1 MHDIESLRT
10 TVQHNCHISDARYA
24 GHNALCIFL
33 LKMREYFRW
42 ESGRGFDEH
51 IPRAELADW
60 LGARE
65 ALWEQVEGQEF
76 VPLVIAGT
84 EFDPFDG
91 AAINRRLLPTGL
103 VYSAGYGQWA
113 KPHFVLAE
121 LERHQSR
128 DGFDIHISGRELA
141 RDLIAPPAMTQNSD
155 IFVRRESLQRLLW
168 ERVQE
173 WTWGERGQHPE
184 VLTAYDFGAD
194 PNDALQR
201 MTEHEL
207 HSVTLHELGE
217 GLSGRRLGPDWR
229 ELVTQLPRGR
239 AELLAR
245 ATKDHLADC
254 LVTLPTLLDEGN
266 DASLHF
272 FFANLTAL
280 RRTLFPS
287 LVTAYQQWS
296 TDGDP
301 APLRER
307 AAAGVVHWE
316 GAANRM
322 LDEFHAGPEGCGP
335 RIEALAASL
344 EL

>member
-1 MHDIESLRT
+1 MDIQSLRT
-10 TVQHNCHISDARYA
+10 TVQHNCHISDSRYA

-42 ESGRGFDEH
+42 ESGLAFDEH
-51 IPRAELADW
+51 ISRTELADW
-60 LGARE
+60 LSARE
-65 ALWEQVEGQEF
+65 ALWDKVEGQDF
-76 VPLVIAGT
+76 TPLVIDGT

-91 AAINRRLLPTGL
+91 AAINRQLLPAGL
-103 VYSAGYGQWA
+103 VYSAGYGQWT

-121 LERHQSR
+121 LERHQTR
-128 DGFDIHISGRELA
+128 DGFHLHISGRELA

-173 WTWGERGQHPE
+173 WTWGDQSRHPE
-184 VLTAYDFGAD
+184 ALAGYDFSTDPVGAL
-194 PNDALQR
+194 AR

-229 ELVTQLPRGR
+229 ELVTQLPRSR

-266 DASLHF
+266 DASIHF
-272 FFANLTAL
+272 FFANLTAI
-280 RRTLFPS
+280 RRTLFPG
-287 LVTAYQQWS
+287 LVSAYQQW
-296 TDGDP
+296 TVDGDP
-301 APLRER
+301 APLRELT
-307 AAAGVVHWE
+307 ALGAVHWE
-316 GAANRM
+316 HTAKRM
-322 LDEFHAGPEGCGP
+322 LDEFRAAPDGCNQ
-335 RIEALAASL
+335 RIEALEPSL
-344 EL
+344 AL